1 MTIRE
6 ALELV
11 VADHEQNGH
20 RDLRAT
26 RSRARRLEAM
36 FNPDATELTLLDLM
50 RYARAR
56 AEQKAAPATINRELS
71 ILRRGCS
78 LAEIPWPSKWTKRQE
93 APPRSGFTSREE
105 IERVCAYL
113 SPGQADAARFLFLT
127 GWRRNEAVNLRWSEV
142 DFDRGEVRLLAGTT
156 KNREPRTFPL
166 YPQLKALLQQ
176 RLTRALVNA
185 PVPEDRRVFGFNDGP
200 HFSRCWRLA
209 CVKAGVKAI
218 LLHDFRRTAARNL
231 LEAGVDRQVAMKLL
245 GHKTESIFNRY
256 RITTGKELENA
267 AAKLSNLLA

>member
-11 VADHEQNGH
+11 VADHEQNAA
-20 RDLRAT
+20 RDLKAT
-26 RSRARRLEAM
+26 RSRAGRLLAM

-50 RYARAR
+50 RFAKARQDAG
-56 AEQKAAPATINRELS
+56 AAAATVNRELAV
-71 ILRRGCS
+71 LRRGCH
-78 LAEIPWPSKWTKRQE
+78 LAEIMWPAKWKKRTE
-93 APPRSGFTSREE
+93 AAPRSGWTSREE

-113 SPGQADAARFLFLT
+113 TRDQADAARFLFLT

-142 DFDRGEVRLLAGTT
+142 DFERGEVRLLAGTT
-156 KNREPRTFPL
+156 KNREPRVYPL
-166 YPQLKALLQQ
+166 YRQLRELLQS
-176 RLTRALVNA
+176 RLVTSPLDAQ
-185 PVPEDRRVFGFNDGP
+185 RVFVFADGP

-267 AAKLSNLLA
+267 AAKLSNLLG